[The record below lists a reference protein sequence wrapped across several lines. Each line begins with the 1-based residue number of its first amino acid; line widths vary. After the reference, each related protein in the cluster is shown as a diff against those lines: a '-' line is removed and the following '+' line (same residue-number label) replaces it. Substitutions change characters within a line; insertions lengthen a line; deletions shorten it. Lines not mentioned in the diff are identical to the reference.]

1 MRKPKKEAK
10 LPGSPTWVKDH
21 DEVRLFSSVHI
32 RGDEE
37 AELRATASL
46 LAAIRGVSE
55 FGRKIVRLSNGPAG
69 RLSCYTEI
77 PFDFVEDGEK
87 IAKSLRPDGVII
99 STRGKSQWVAFVE
112 VKVGTA
118 TLNQGQIDKYQKLV
132 RQEGAHALITVSNQA
147 ARADGSPP
155 LNIDRRRTPIV
166 HFSWERLL
174 SVAQDL
180 SRKKLGIADVDQKWI
195 LDEWIRYVDDE
206 DSRIVVPPDL
216 GPKWSEVLR
225 AARANKL
232 ERLDGELENVA
243 RYWLGYLR
251 KAAFRLQAKLGVDV
265 KVRMSRKERE
275 NTKLQAQNSVN
286 AQEGTLTGALRI
298 PDAAGDISIE
308 VDLRSRMVRY
318 ILSVA
323 APTEGQQ
330 KTRVRWLYRQLRAE
344 ENLPDGDLKAIVDWS
359 VRGLSTA
366 AQIGDYLDDPTML
379 CKHKDGIPVDSQA
392 QPRTIRVV
400 LTRSLGSG
408 RGRSSAPILA
418 GISQG
423 LENFYD
429 KVVQNIKPFVPKP
442 PRLAISKQE
451 QEGSGT
457 QEDDSD
463 NEVSE
468 AE

>member
-1 MRKPKKEAK
+1 M
-10 LPGSPTWVKDH
+10 PGLQPWVEDR

-32 RGDEE
+32 RGVEE

-55 FGRKIVRLSNGPAG
+55 FGRKIVRLSNGTAG
-69 RLSCYTEI
+69 RISCYTEI
-77 PFDFVEDGEK
+77 PFDFVEDGEE
-87 IAKSLRPDGVII
+87 IPSSLRPDGVII
-99 STRGKSQWVAFVE
+99 SERGKSQWIAFLE
-112 VKVGTA
+112 VKVGSA
-118 TLNQGQIDKYQKLV
+118 PLDQPQIDRYQKLA
-132 RQEGAHALITVSNQA
+132 RQRGAQAIITVSNQA

-174 SVAQDL
+174 SLAQDL
-180 SRKKLGIADVDQKWI
+180 CRKKSGIADVDQKWI

-206 DSRIVVPPDL
+206 QSRIIVPPDL
-216 GPKWSEVLR
+216 GPKWSAVLG

-232 ERLDGELENVA
+232 EQISDELDNVA

-265 KVRMSRKERE
+265 NVRMSRKERD
-275 NTKLQAQNSVN
+275 NTKLQVQNSVS
-286 AQEGTLTGALRI
+286 ATEGTLTGALRI

-308 VDLRSRMVRY
+308 IDLRSRMVRY
-318 ILSVA
+318 LLSVA

-330 KTRVRWLYRQLRAE
+330 KTRVRWLSRQLRVQ
-344 ENLPDGDLKAIVDWS
+344 ENMPDGDMKAMVDWNQ
-359 VRGLSTA
+359 RGVSTTA
-366 AQIGDYLDDPTML
+366 SIVDYLDDPTVL
-379 CKHKDGIPVDSQA
+379 CKDKDGIPVDRQA
-392 QPRTIRVV
+392 LPRTIKVV

-423 LENFYD
+423 LEHFYD

-442 PRLAISKQE
+442 PRLAISKLD

-457 QEDDSD
+457 PIDDSANALTRP
-463 NEVSE
+463 NE
-468 AE
+468 